1 MDLFLSRSSENKISK
16 ECIERIGK
24 LVTDYQV
31 RVEETDAV
39 GSTCCWS
46 ESQIVNIE
54 KSIYLSCDATCQN
67 LVILGC
73 KVDYNDHILQTSD
86 EDRIVLCGRWFSLLE

>member
-1 MDLFLSRSSENKISK
+1 MDSFLSRSSENKISK

-39 GSTCCWS
+39 GSTGCWS
-46 ESQIVNIE
+46 
-54 KSIYLSCDATCQN
+54 
-67 LVILGC
+67 
-73 KVDYNDHILQTSD
+73 
-86 EDRIVLCGRWFSLLE
+86 